1 MLVILTT
8 MDMIATDELPA
19 NPLDALRE
27 LTRREGILDELRRE
41 RVMAARAAGASWEQ
55 VGEALGMSRQ
65 SAWEY
70 FSAETR
76 KRLAANAAA
85 NRDLSEDDAMALAV
99 SEVKAVRR
107 RHQSR

>member
-1 MLVILTT
+1 
-8 MDMIATDELPA
+8 
-19 NPLDALRE
+19 
-27 LTRREGILDELRRE
+27 
-41 RVMAARAAGASWEQ
+41 MAARVEGVSWEQ

-76 KRLAANAAA
+76 ERLAANAAA
-85 NRDLSEDDAMALAV
+85 NKDLSEEEAMALAV

-107 RHQSR
+107 QRRAS

>member
-1 MLVILTT
+1 
-8 MDMIATDELPA
+8 MIATDELPA

-76 KRLAANAAA
+76 ERLAANAAA
-85 NRDLSEDDAMALAV
+85 NEDLSEDDAMALAV

-107 RHQSR
+107 RRRSR

>member
-1 MLVILTT
+1 
-8 MDMIATDELPA
+8 
-19 NPLDALRE
+19 
-27 LTRREGILDELRRE
+27 
-41 RVMAARAAGASWEQ
+41 MAARAAGASWEQ

-85 NRDLSEDDAMALAV
+85 NKDLSEDDAMALAV
-99 SEVKAVRR
+99 SEIKAVRR
-107 RHQSR
+107 QHRSR

>member
-1 MLVILTT
+1 MSL
-8 MDMIATDELPA
+8 IATDELPA

-41 RVMAARAAGASWEQ
+41 RVMAARAAGASWKQ

-76 KRLAANAAA
+76 ERLAANAAA
-85 NRDLSEDDAMALAV
+85 NEDLSEDDAMALAV

-107 RHQSR
+107 RHRSR

>member
-1 MLVILTT
+1 M
-8 MDMIATDELPA
+8 DELPT

-27 LTRREGILDELRRE
+27 LTHREGVLDELRRE
-41 RVMAARAAGASWEQ
+41 RIMAARAAGASWEQ

-76 KRLAANAAA
+76 ERLAANAAA
-85 NRDLSEDDAMALAV
+85 NKDLSEEEAMALAV

-107 RHQSR
+107 QRRAS